1 LIVLTVTNPGN
12 VLHINGANRYN
23 EARHVL
29 SIAAHQGTALYC
41 FSTGSHGKTRQSVA
55 MPKRKKSPVGFS
67 YVTDG
72 RFSVLKGKYADAFG
86 VFAIRSATVQIRYQ
100 NRYITIALCI

>member
-1 LIVLTVTNPGN
+1 MSYPLPPIRERRFIVFLRVLTEKPDS
-12 VLHINGANRYN
+12 
-23 EARHVL
+23 L
-29 SIAAHQGTALYC
+29 SPCPNA
-41 FSTGSHGKTRQSVA
+41 
-55 MPKRKKSPVGFS
+55 KKSPVGFS

-72 RFSVLKGKYADAFG
+72 RFSALKGKYADAFG